1 MDNTTQDSQDIE
13 LLVDNLRYHLGA
25 EAVGN
30 EYSFYE
36 RDKAIEIIE
45 AYVTT
50 RVKEAELSRFEY
62 DDWEVGDDNKLRLGD
77 FINCN
82 HQRGFDGYEQNF
94 EGQIIEHHGNGMPVV
109 IYNVDPKDPDNSGD
123 YATLQD
129 MYMQGWTFSRIKSL
143 TTTTNGEG
151 E

>member
-1 MDNTTQDSQDIE
+1 MDNTTQDIQDIE

-50 RVKEAELSRFEY
+50 RVKEAERLARIDELRNGCPRRTSEEVTGN
-62 DDWEVGDDNKLRLGD
+62 WET
-77 FINCN
+77 
-82 HQRGFDGYEQNF
+82 
-94 EGQIIEHHGNGMPVV
+94 IEHRH
-109 IYNVDPKDPDNSGD
+109 IQ
-123 YATLQD
+123 ARIAELQA
-129 MYMQGWTFSRIKSL
+129 L